1 MLNPGVEG
9 NRTAGRLTMGRRY
22 RPIVAGQAQAGL
34 KPGSSRAQACPTT
47 AYAEGECASP
57 TLWTSPSRSSPRMD
71 TPIRTS
77 WLLRSQRDHNGTQY
91 LQYDYGLVSYM
102 DTMSFLE
109 QGVGKGVKVDA
120 FLLQACGI
128 SSARKSQAHVEK
140 LASCL
145 EKRRAR

>member
-1 MLNPGVEG
+1 MREPDTVDFVKQ
-9 NRTAGRLTMGRRY
+9 
-22 RPIVAGQAQAGL
+22 IVASYGYTDPDVLA
-34 KPGSSRAQACPTT
+34 
-47 AYAEGECASP
+47 
-57 TLWTSPSRSSPRMD
+57 
-71 TPIRTS
+71 
-77 WLLRSQRDHNGTQY
+77 LRSQRDHNGTQY